1 MPQSEEEQ
9 VVGEI
14 SKWDEKMKYFENRR
28 EHKDNKGYQEFISQW
43 QLQCPWGCFLAFGR
57 LGLCF
62 TKSFVLL
69 IVSHKITFILWLFQK
84 QYVSHGGGGEK
95 AP

>member
-28 EHKDNKGYQEFISQW
+28 EHKDNKGYQEFISQ
-43 QLQCPWGCFLAFGR
+43 
-57 LGLCF
+57 
-62 TKSFVLL
+62 
-69 IVSHKITFILWLFQK
+69 
-84 QYVSHGGGGEK
+84 
-95 AP
+95 